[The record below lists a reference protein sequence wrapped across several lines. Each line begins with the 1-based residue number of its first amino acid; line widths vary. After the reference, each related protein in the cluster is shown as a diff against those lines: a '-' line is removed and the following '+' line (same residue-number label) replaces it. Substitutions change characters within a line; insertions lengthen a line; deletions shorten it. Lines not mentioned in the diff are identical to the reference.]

1 MLLHDVF
8 GREDLLAG
16 LPRIRRRVVAW
27 GRDFRPRTLPHSSVV
42 ISEQE
47 LLDRIHQ
54 GLEQNNCPPTERP
67 DWTILASTP
76 LPPSSLE
83 HHFGSRMAT
92 ASPAKLKPQCDSESC
107 WIESLENGWLFLL
120 PIGNG
125 VGWLL
130 SVGDSVESLLGTSR
144 LIEQQIAKLG
154 QSHGTFPSHPR
165 ISWPLSEPGW
175 LACGTAAVGFD
186 PLCGEGTGNA
196 IREAILAAAVVR
208 AATEGADVANL
219 VAQYRARLLAGFQTH
234 VALCLEFYM
243 SGRSGGWWEDQV
255 NELKRGLAWC
265 SRQSADTGTFRDRLN
280 GSRLEAA
287 S

>member
-1 MLLHDVF
+1 MTGVLIRGEGVAATCCSHLLAKAGLYPTVERLDRPKLPAVMLGKTTHMLLHDVF

-54 GLEQNNCPPTERP
+54 GLEQNDCPPTERP

-120 PIGNG
+120 PSGKG
-125 VGWLL
+125 PGWLL
-130 SVGDSVESLLGTSR
+130 SVGDSVESLLERSGLIKEQIDEIDPSR
-144 LIEQQIAKLG
+144 
-154 QSHGTFPSHPR
+154 GTFPSHPR
-165 ISWPLSEPGW
+165 IVLPLSEPGW
-175 LACGTAAVGFD
+175 LACV
-186 PLCGEGTGNA
+186 
-196 IREAILAAAVVR
+196 
-208 AATEGADVANL
+208 AT
-219 VAQYRARLLAGFQTH
+219 T
-234 VALCLEFYM
+234 
-243 SGRSGGWWEDQV
+243 
-255 NELKRGLAWC
+255 
-265 SRQSADTGTFRDRLN
+265 
-280 GSRLEAA
+280 
-287 S
+287 